1 MTQSLARILSD
12 GIKKNSRSFRAALAA
27 GILGSTI
34 LFSTGCGTV
43 PEKPKPTAILTVEKS
58 QVQSG
63 EENKIGLSG
72 TIGGDP
78 AIDKIAKYYLRGP
91 VDFGATIPLQTNIPI
106 DVFLT
111 YHTNEQMNIP
121 LEAQVESNKGVL
133 SDKVYASY
141 QVNPEII
148 EDYINIMGVVES
160 NETDSP
166 VANAEVRLYRPD
178 KSLITTTTTNS
189 SGAWTADW
197 LKYEGDDKIIIQAGD
212 YPDCFIRT
220 TSIPNQD
227 NSNVLVRVVP
237 NDLEGFLEFAQESF
251 GSAPARFDSTN
262 FQGFKILTQNP
273 TGNGTFTPEQAE
285 NFQRIILDQNYKVD
299 YILNDSDYPAVI
311 DPAEPYSP
319 GINKVYVLPDADLP
333 LGTAKLT
340 PYGVGR
346 VTQGGV
352 VRMNPTNV
360 SDWLFQSW
368 LLHELGHLIY
378 PLHPSSVESIMHTP
392 STQNEYQPLDIKGTY
407 ISNEPTFIG
416 MADGA
421 DPNAIDYVQNI
432 LGTEWGFEG
441 LIGYLSKR

>member
-1 MTQSLARILSD
+1 MTNSLTDIVHGAKKTAR
-12 GIKKNSRSFRAALAA
+12 GVLAA
-27 GILGSTI
+27 GLIGATMF
-34 LFSTGCGTV
+34 FSNGCGTPV
-43 PEKPKPTAILTVEKS
+43 PEKPKPTAILTIEKS
-58 QVQSG
+58 QVLSG
-63 EENKIGLSG
+63 QENKIGLSG

-91 VDFGATIPLQTNIPI
+91 VDFGGSLPFQTNIPV

-111 YHTNEQMNIP
+111 YYTDEQMNIP

-148 EDYINIMGVVES
+148 EDYINLRGVVED

-237 NDLEGFLEFAQESF
+237 NDLEGFLEFMQDVCGDSP
-251 GSAPARFDSTN
+251 GRFDSTN
-262 FQGFKILTQNP
+262 FQEFKILTQNP
-273 TGNGTFTPEQAE
+273 TGNGTFTTEEAE
-285 NFQRIILDQNYKVD
+285 NFQRIILDQTYKID
-299 YILNDSDYPAVI
+299 YIIDKSSYPAVI
-311 DPAEPYSP
+311 DPAESYSP
-319 GINKVYVLPDADLP
+319 GINKIYVIPDTDRVV
-333 LGTAKLT
+333 GTAELI
-340 PYGVGR
+340 PYGFGLVNL
-346 VTQGGV
+346 GGV
-352 VRMNPTNV
+352 IKINPTDL
-360 SDWLFQSW
+360 SEGLFQAV
-368 LLHELGHLIY
+368 LLHEIGHLIY
-378 PLHPSSVESIMHTP
+378 PSHPTTIDSVMHSP
-392 STQNEYQPLDIKGTY
+392 STQLEYQPLDVKGTY
-407 ISNEPTFIG
+407 ISNEPTYIG
-416 MADGA
+416 RPDGTGGGIS
-421 DPNAIDYVQNI
+421 IDYLSNI
-432 LGTEWGFEG
+432 LGTEWGFDE